1 VALNVAGDYAFTA
14 TLSGTTTDDA
24 VIVLNGGVF
33 AQEGSTLPA
42 IPGGFLLQGFG
53 TGAIDLDE
61 AGNLFWYGDWDDPDT
76 TRDTGIFRNCQLI
89 VQEGVTTIG
98 GIVLESIA
106 SVQENVDVSPNG
118 EWLIFE
124 GSLTGGISGAFLVHM
139 TETSTTYCTA
149 GTTTNGCNALI
160 SASGAASAQNL
171 IDYEIRVTGVEGVKS
186 GLIFYGVS
194 GAVAFPWGS
203 GTSFMCVAGPFQRT
217 PIQDSGGTA
226 DACDGVLVLD
236 WDDYVINNP
245 GAVGTPFSAGDTVWM
260 QGWFRDP
267 PAPKSTSLSNG
278 LTFTLC
284 H

>member
-1 VALNVAGDYAFTA
+1 
-14 TLSGTTTDDA
+14 
-24 VIVLNGGVF
+24 
-33 AQEGSTLPA
+33 
-42 IPGGFLLQGFG
+42 
-53 TGAIDLDE
+53 
-61 AGNLFWYGDWDDPDT
+61 
-76 TRDTGIFRNCQLI
+76 
-89 VQEGVTTIG
+89 
-98 GIVLESIA
+98 
-106 SVQENVDVSPNG
+106 
-118 EWLIFE
+118 
-124 GSLTGGISGAFLVHM
+124 M

-171 IDYEIRVTGVEGVKS
+171 IDYEVRVTGVEGVKS

-203 GTSFMCVAGPFQRT
+203 GTSFICVAGPFQRT

-284 H
+284 N